1 MSGRH
6 VPNPTLIRPAPEF
19 FEKVMRQLRGIFDRF
34 VEDAWHMDFTVT
46 KPAMKDVRSR
56 EGFVH
61 RIYVDS
67 RMGDKITIEPHG
79 SWFEVIVGPKFTP
92 SAILQIVGRW
102 ARERYGRSRGAK
114 IEEEVRAMVEV
125 IVESSRMSAVGGHPL
140 TEIIDFYDFT
150 GTFAKA
156 RCYIYP
162 EKRSSIG
169 GFVNEGKDKSH
180 RNVVLCP
187 PEDMTISAFRD
198 SWPTVKMVMA
208 HELTHAIDPGSGR
221 VRYTGDPNE
230 TIKKHGFGSIQ
241 EALDFES
248 HAMHTGN
255 SYRQYVSRKAIESA
269 LIDYH
274 GDPMEIRAE
283 ASSILWS
290 LRRKILSDWMPE
302 HHRPM
307 PSSLLWDFMSI
318 VAEEEGR
325 SYWIRTMRERDQGKL
340 LAYIAQAL
348 MEEGLVV

>member
-34 VEDAWHMDFTVT
+34 VEDAWNMDFTVT
-46 KPAMKDVRSR
+46 KPATKDVRSR
-56 EGFVH
+56 DGFVH
-61 RIYVDS
+61 RIYIDS

-79 SWFEVIVGPKFTP
+79 SWFEVLVGPKFTP

-125 IVESSRMSAVGGHPL
+125 FVESSRMSAIHGHPRL
-140 TEIIDFYDFT
+140 GGDIEFYDFS
-150 GTFAKA
+150 GTKKRLETFIMPIGRSGIGGSAHS
-156 RCYIYP
+156 
-162 EKRSSIG
+162 EGDRSSI
-169 GFVNEGKDKSH
+169 FLTFPPDWTIKDVESRWGDAKPIV
-180 RNVVLCP
+180 R
-187 PEDMTISAFRD
+187 
-198 SWPTVKMVMA
+198 
-208 HELTHAIDPGSGR
+208 HELTHIVDPGVGKQKYSGGPD
-221 VRYTGDPNE
+221 VA
-230 TIKKHGFGSIQ
+230 IKKHGFGSIQ
-241 EALDFES
+241 EALEYES
-248 HAMHTGN
+248 SSLADGYGYGAR
-255 SYRQYVSRKAIESA
+255 SSRRAIEKA
-269 LIDYH
+269 LVEYH

-283 ASSILWS
+283 SSSILWS
-290 LRRKILSDWMPE
+290 VRRKILSDWIPE

-307 PSSLLWDFMSI
+307 PSSLLWDFMGV

-325 SYWIRTMRERDQGKL
+325 SYWLRTMSERDQGKL

>member
-34 VEDAWHMDFTVT
+34 VEDAWRMDFTVT
-46 KPAMKDVRSR
+46 KPATKDVRSR
-56 EGFVH
+56 DGFVH
-61 RIYVDS
+61 RIYIDS

-79 SWFEVIVGPKFTP
+79 SWFEVFVGPKFTP

-114 IEEEVRAMVEV
+114 IEEEVRSMVEV
-125 IVESSRMSAVGGHPL
+125 IVESSRMSAIAGHPL
-140 TEIIDFYDFT
+140 AETIEFYDFS

-156 RCYIYP
+156 KCYIYP
-162 EKRSSIG
+162 EKKYSIG
-169 GFVNEGKDKSH
+169 GFVNEKKDKSH
-180 RNVVLCP
+180 RNIVVCP
-187 PEDMTISAFRD
+187 PEDMTIRSFRD
-198 SWPTVKMVMA
+198 SWPTVKRVMA
-208 HELTHAIDPGSGR
+208 HELTHAIDPGAGR
-221 VRYTGDPNE
+221 VRYAGGPDE

-241 EALDFES
+241 EALDYES
-248 HAMHTGN
+248 SSLADGYGYGAR
-255 SYRQYVSRKAIESA
+255 SSRMAIEKA
-269 LIDYH
+269 LVDYH

-290 LRRKILSDWMPE
+290 VRKKILSDWMPD

-307 PSSLLWDFMSI
+307 PSSLLWDFI
-318 VAEEEGR
+318 QVVAVEEGR
-325 SYWIRTMRERDQGKL
+325 SYWLRTMRERDQGKL

-348 MEEGLVV
+348 IEEGLIV